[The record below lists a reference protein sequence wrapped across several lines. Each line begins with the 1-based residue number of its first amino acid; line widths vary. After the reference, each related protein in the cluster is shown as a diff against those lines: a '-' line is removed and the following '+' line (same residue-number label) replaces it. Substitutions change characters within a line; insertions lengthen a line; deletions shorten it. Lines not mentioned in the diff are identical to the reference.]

1 METDNLNYTSIFNH
15 FIENS
20 IFTKKQ
26 TSIIYNKILHEKRA
40 GNISA
45 GAYYRQ
51 LGQCRNKVK
60 RTVYT
65 LLLLRLLN
73 VVDVETFA
81 ILNQLNDQLNVILN
95 KPSDEIDNSTLSNVI
110 SLMDNVIRKLVLIY
124 EKFNKCLCLIT

>member
-1 METDNLNYTSIFNH
+1 MENNTFNYTSIFNH

-26 TSIIYNKILHEKRA
+26 TSIISNKALHEKRA

-60 RTVYT
+60 RAVYT

-95 KPSDEIDNSTLSNVI
+95 KPSDEIDNSTLNNVI
-110 SLMDNVIRKLVLIY
+110 SLLDNVIRKLVLV
-124 EKFNKCLCLIT
+124 

>member
-1 METDNLNYTSIFNH
+1 MENENLNYTSIFNH

-65 LLLLRLLN
+65 LLLLRLLS

-110 SLMDNVIRKLVLIY
+110 SLMDNVIRKLVLI
-124 EKFNKCLCLIT
+124 

>member
-1 METDNLNYTSIFNH
+1 MENNNLNYTSIFNH

-26 TSIIYNKILHEKRA
+26 TSIIYNKVLYKKRV

-51 LGQCRNKVK
+51 LSQCRNKVK

-110 SLMDNVIRKLVLIY
+110 SLMDNVIRKLVLI
-124 EKFNKCLCLIT
+124 

>member
-1 METDNLNYTSIFNH
+1 MENDNLNYTSIFNH

-26 TSIIYNKILHEKRA
+26 TSIISNKVLHEKLAR
-40 GNISA
+40 NISA

-110 SLMDNVIRKLVLIY
+110 SLMDNVIRKLVLI
-124 EKFNKCLCLIT
+124 

>member
-1 METDNLNYTSIFNH
+1 MENNNLNYTSIFNH

-26 TSIIYNKILHEKRA
+26 TSIIYNKVLHEKRA

-51 LGQCRNKVK
+51 LGQCRNKVR

-65 LLLLRLLN
+65 LLLLRLIN
-73 VVDVETFA
+73 VVDVETFV
-81 ILNQLNDQLNVILN
+81 ILNQLNNQLNVILN
-95 KPSDEIDNSTLSNVI
+95 NPTHKIDDSTLGNVI
-110 SLMDNVIRKLVLIY
+110 SLMDTVIEKLVLI
-124 EKFNKCLCLIT
+124 

>member
-1 METDNLNYTSIFNH
+1 MENDNLNYTLIFNH

-110 SLMDNVIRKLVLIY
+110 SLMDNVIRKLVLI
-124 EKFNKCLCLIT
+124 

>member
-1 METDNLNYTSIFNH
+1 MENNNLNYTSIFNH

-26 TSIIYNKILHEKRA
+26 TSIIYNKVQHEKRA

-51 LGQCRNKVK
+51 LGQCRDKVK

-73 VVDVETFA
+73 LVDMETFA

-110 SLMDNVIRKLVLIY
+110 SLMDNVIRKLVLI
-124 EKFNKCLCLIT
+124 

>member
-1 METDNLNYTSIFNH
+1 MENDNLNYTSIFNH

-26 TSIIYNKILHEKRA
+26 TSIIYNKLLHEKRA

-51 LGQCRNKVK
+51 LGQCRSKVK

-110 SLMDNVIRKLVLIY
+110 SLMDNVIRKLVLI
-124 EKFNKCLCLIT
+124 